1 MFRISGWR
9 GFRAPTSPN
18 SSHVCGPVRRLS
30 RYEPLES
37 RLMLYAVSGRSWS
50 DTDVSFS
57 FLPDGT
63 ESEGYQ
69 SNLYAELDSVA
80 DTAIWQRQFARALQT
95 WSNVSGL
102 NFHGVNDDGSPTGT
116 SGQSQGDSRFGD
128 IRLGAHPLDGFV
140 GYAYYPSST
149 TKGGD
154 ITINPNYTF
163 KVGSHIDLYSV
174 LLHETGHALGLKH
187 SSSGTIMYQNITGVY
202 SDLSTDDIDGIQAI
216 YGARQDDLFDLN
228 SRNDSLASASSLNL
242 DSDGNGLFAA
252 DLTTIGDLD
261 YYELNAPTSANG
273 NLTVS
278 VDVDGLSLLASQV
291 SLFDAAGA
299 LVSSVDVGAAY
310 GTNATLQ
317 FSGVVAGETYYL
329 LADGVTTD
337 EFGMGAYWLDVDF
350 DLSEDP
356 DPPAFDPDRFES
368 NETLLTATD
377 LGRLNNRTEM
387 ELTLHTASDIDLFH
401 FTARKGGD
409 FRITTNF
416 TAASNYEIT
425 VYDANKSLVSQTVG
439 SSIQMALSRSEDA
452 FVQVRSLAAEV
463 DSYDLIFER
472 VGIGSTGGG
481 EGGGKG
487 GNGKGNGKG
496 ATIWA
501 SNEGHGSHVQPQVD
515 SGRAGLSEIDRS
527 GIGRF
532 TPNPASSRPLSS
544 HTHTSH
550 TRTSH
555 TRTSHTHTSHTH
567 TSQTAQTRFDRYTDG
582 TNHGLR
588 SMDRVE
594 LRQVDWLMGTDGGND
609 KPDGAYGTG
618 VTGGSDSQGADRL
631 ADIAPLLGQLDMEA
645 MLEDLAE
652 EWTRS
657 PRVA

>member
-1 MFRISGWR
+1 
-9 GFRAPTSPN
+9 
-18 SSHVCGPVRRLS
+18 
-30 RYEPLES
+30 
-37 RLMLYAVSGRSWS
+37 
-50 DTDVSFS
+50 
-57 FLPDGT
+57 
-63 ESEGYQ
+63 
-69 SNLYAELDSVA
+69 VA

-242 DSDGNGLFAA
+242 DGDGDGFFAA

-329 LADGVTTD
+329 LADGATTD
-337 EFGMGAYWLDVDF
+337 EFGMGAYRLDVDF
-350 DLSEDP
+350 DLSTDP

-481 EGGGKG
+481 DAGGGKG

-532 TPNPASSRPLSS
+532 TPNPASS

-550 TRTSH
+550 T
-555 TRTSHTHTSHTH
+555 
-567 TSQTAQTRFDRYTDG
+567 AQSGFYQYTG
-582 TNHGLR
+582 GAGRGLQI
-588 SMDRVE
+588 MDSVE
-594 LRQVDWLMGTDGGND
+594 LRQVDWLVGTDAGNV
-609 KPDGAYGTG
+609 KPVDAYGTG
-618 VTGGSDSQGADRL
+618 VTRRAVSQGAGRF
-631 ADIAPLLGQLDMEA
+631 ADIAPLSGQLDMEA